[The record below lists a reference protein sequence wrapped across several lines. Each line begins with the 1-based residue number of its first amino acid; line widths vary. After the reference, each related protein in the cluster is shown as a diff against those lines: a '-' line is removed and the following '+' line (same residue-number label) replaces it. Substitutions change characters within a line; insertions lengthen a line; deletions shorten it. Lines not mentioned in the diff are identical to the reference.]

1 MADSVLDGRNMII
14 AHGGQ
19 VPLFAEC
26 IPCGTRQKEIYIYIY
41 IPIVYSTHRVL
52 NNI

>member
-26 IPCGTRQKEIYIYIY
+26 IPCGTRQKDIY

>member
-41 IPIVYSTHRVL
+41 IYLLSIQL
-52 NNI
+52 IEC

>member
-14 AHGGQ
+14 AHGGHF
-19 VPLFAEC
+19 PLFAEC
-26 IPCGTRQKEIYIYIY
+26 IPCGTRQNIYIYIY